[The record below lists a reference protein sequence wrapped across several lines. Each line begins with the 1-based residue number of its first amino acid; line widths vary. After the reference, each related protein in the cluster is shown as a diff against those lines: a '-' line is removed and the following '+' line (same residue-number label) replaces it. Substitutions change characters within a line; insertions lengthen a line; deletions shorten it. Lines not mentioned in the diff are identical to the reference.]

1 MPNEWEENIQNGMPL
16 EKRKEVLEKI
26 SKEAFEVDKLVDE
39 MIQNYPEQRPSIEI
53 VVHVFMVGN
62 CLKKL
67 LYQKRL
73 FLVLPKN
80 FSGTML
86 RSSNQA

>member
-39 MIQNYPEQRPSIEI
+39 MIQIILNNDPVSR
-53 VVHVFMVGN
+53 
-62 CLKKL
+62 
-67 LYQKRL
+67 
-73 FLVLPKN
+73 
-80 FSGTML
+80 
-86 RSSNQA
+86 